1 MPESFIL
8 RPVGIVISDYTD
20 TNMAPGAAA
29 TATIEVYPEYEKALQ
44 RISEH
49 SHLWILSLDMF
60 RGAYCA

>member
-1 MPESFIL
+1 
-8 RPVGIVISDYTD
+8 
-20 TNMAPGAAA
+20 MAPGAAA